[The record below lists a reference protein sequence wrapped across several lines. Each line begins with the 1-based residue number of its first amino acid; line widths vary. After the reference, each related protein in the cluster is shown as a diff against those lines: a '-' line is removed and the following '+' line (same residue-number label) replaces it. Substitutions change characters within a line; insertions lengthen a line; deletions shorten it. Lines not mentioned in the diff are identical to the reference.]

1 MGTNI
6 VIPTPIEETHPQVG
20 EMLKWW
26 SNERHYGIVNS
37 KKLHRPVLSLDSS
50 YHVDI
55 LCKEYLKSLGYTF
68 PQFSKVGRNDT
79 CPCGSGKKYK
89 KCHGG

>member
-26 SNERHYGIVNS
+26 SNR
-37 KKLHRPVLSLDSS
+37 KLRNRSILISLDTAH
-50 YHVDI
+50 HVDH
-55 LCKEYLKSLGYTF
+55 LCKSYLMSKGYTF
-68 PQFSKVGRNDT
+68 PQFRQVTKTGRNEP
-79 CPCGSGKKYK
+79 CACGSGKKHK
-89 KCHGG
+89 KCCGG